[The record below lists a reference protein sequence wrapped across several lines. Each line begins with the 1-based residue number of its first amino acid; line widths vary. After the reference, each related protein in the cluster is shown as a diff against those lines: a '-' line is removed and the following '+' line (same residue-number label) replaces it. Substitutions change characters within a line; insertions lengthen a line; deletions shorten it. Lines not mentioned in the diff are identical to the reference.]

1 MILKDHGKHNHHQ
14 MALMAAAESGLG
26 RTGGAGRR
34 GKGDKEGTEDGA
46 MLEGNLSG
54 MTEVVEGEEAIR

>member
-1 MILKDHGKHNHHQ
+1 MILEDGKHNHHQ

-34 GKGDKEGTEDGA
+34 GKGDKEGTEEGA
-46 MLEGNLSG
+46 MLAGNLSG